1 MKLPHGDVFTPVYM
15 PVGTKGTIKGL
26 TSYEMENLNCK
37 ILLGKNILVIIRI
50 IDIKIMHFYIVFRQY
65 VSFGFSTWS

>member
-1 MKLPHGDVFTPVYM
+1 VYM

-37 ILLGKNILVIIRI
+37 ILLGKNI
-50 IDIKIMHFYIVFRQY
+50 
-65 VSFGFSTWS
+65 

>member
-1 MKLPHGDVFTPVYM
+1 MNFTLLCTRNKARASIMKLPHGDVFTPVYM

-37 ILLGKNILVIIRI
+37 ILLGKNI
-50 IDIKIMHFYIVFRQY
+50 
-65 VSFGFSTWS
+65 

>member
-1 MKLPHGDVFTPVYM
+1 LCTRNKARASIMKLPHGDVFTPVYM

-37 ILLGKNILVIIRI
+37 ILLGKNI
-50 IDIKIMHFYIVFRQY
+50 
-65 VSFGFSTWS
+65 